1 MFTNM
6 HIAKAN
12 ATESKIEMELLFLS
26 ESTQAACL
34 ELIMSLEA
42 EDRITY
48 LNQFMQKVTAM
59 TADVVTTPAD
69 KMEWLLA
76 AWFPHN
82 KKVLT
87 LFWDGLCHLFLF
99 YGFKMAQDLSI
110 NGSKLCQRGTKRKM
124 LDGVSGFTH
133 FFNSAW
139 ANFHTMLGVKMQD
152 GCGLGLN
159 IPYKYRYLMQLE

>member
-48 LNQFMQKVTAM
+48 LNQFMQKVAAM
-59 TADVVTTPAD
+59 TATIETAPVCE
-69 KMEWLLA
+69 MNWLLA
-76 AWFPHN
+76 A
-82 KKVLT
+82 
-87 LFWDGLCHLFLF
+87 
-99 YGFKMAQDLSI
+99 
-110 NGSKLCQRGTKRKM
+110 
-124 LDGVSGFTH
+124 
-133 FFNSAW
+133 
-139 ANFHTMLGVKMQD
+139 
-152 GCGLGLN
+152 
-159 IPYKYRYLMQLE
+159 

>member
-48 LNQFMQKVTAM
+48 LNQFMQKVAAM
-59 TADVVTTPAD
+59 TADVVAAPAE

-99 YGFKMAQDLSI
+99 YGFKMAQDLPI
-110 NGSKLCQRGTKRKM
+110 NGSKLCVHGEKRKILDDAYGFAHIFVSDWAMSVAM
-124 LDGVSGFTH
+124 LVRENWKDADWDEIFHMNTGV
-133 FFNSAW
+133 
-139 ANFHTMLGVKMQD
+139 
-152 GCGLGLN
+152 
-159 IPYKYRYLMQLE
+159 

>member
-48 LNQFMQKVTAM
+48 LNQFMQKVAAM
-59 TADVVTTPAD
+59 TATENTSPVE
-69 KMEWLLA
+69 MNWLLA
-76 AWFPHN
+76 A
-82 KKVLT
+82 
-87 LFWDGLCHLFLF
+87 
-99 YGFKMAQDLSI
+99 
-110 NGSKLCQRGTKRKM
+110 
-124 LDGVSGFTH
+124 
-133 FFNSAW
+133 
-139 ANFHTMLGVKMQD
+139 
-152 GCGLGLN
+152 
-159 IPYKYRYLMQLE
+159 

>member
-12 ATESKIEMELLFLS
+12 ATESQIEMELLFLS

-48 LNQFMQKVTAM
+48 LNQFMQKVAAM
-59 TADVVTTPAD
+59 TADVVAAPAE

-99 YGFKMAQDLSI
+99 YGFKMAQYLPI
-110 NGSKLCQRGTKRKM
+110 NGSKLCVHGEKRKI
-124 LDGVSGFTH
+124 LDDAYGFVH
-133 FFNSAW
+133 IFVSAW
-139 ANFHTMLGVKMQD
+139 LSLSVMLVWESWMDAG
-152 GCGLGLN
+152 
-159 IPYKYRYLMQLE
+159 

>member
-48 LNQFMQKVTAM
+48 LNQFMQKVAAM
-59 TADVVTTPAD
+59 TADVVAAPAE

-99 YGFKMAQDLSI
+99 YGFKMAQDLPI
-110 NGSKLCQRGTKRKM
+110 NGSKLCVHGEKRKILDDAYGFAHIFVSDWATSVAM
-124 LDGVSGFTH
+124 LVRESWMDAG
-133 FFNSAW
+133 
-139 ANFHTMLGVKMQD
+139 
-152 GCGLGLN
+152 
-159 IPYKYRYLMQLE
+159 

>member
-99 YGFKMAQDLSI
+99 YGFKMAQDLPI
-110 NGSKLCQRGTKRKM
+110 NGSKLCVHGEKRKILDDAYGFAHIFVSDWAMSVAM
-124 LDGVSGFTH
+124 LVRENWKDADWDEIFHMNTGV
-133 FFNSAW
+133 
-139 ANFHTMLGVKMQD
+139 
-152 GCGLGLN
+152 
-159 IPYKYRYLMQLE
+159 

>member
-48 LNQFMQKVTAM
+48 LNQFMQKVAAM
-59 TADVVTTPAD
+59 TADVVAAPAE

-99 YGFKMAQDLSI
+99 YGFKMAQDLPI
-110 NGSKLCQRGTKRKM
+110 NGSKLCVHGEKRKI
-124 LDGVSGFTH
+124 LDGAYGFVHIFVSVWL
-133 FFNSAW
+133 SLSV
-139 ANFHTMLGVKMQD
+139 MLVWESWMDAG
-152 GCGLGLN
+152 
-159 IPYKYRYLMQLE
+159 

>member
-48 LNQFMQKVTAM
+48 LNQFMQKVAAM
-59 TADVVTTPAD
+59 TADMVAAPAE

-99 YGFKMAQDLSI
+99 YGFKMAQDLPI
-110 NGSKLCQRGTKRKM
+110 NGSKLCVHGAKRKM
-124 LDGVSGFTH
+124 LNDAYGCAYIFVSV
-133 FFNSAW
+133 W
-139 ANFHTMLGVKMQD
+139 AASVAMLVRESWMDAG
-152 GCGLGLN
+152 
-159 IPYKYRYLMQLE
+159 

>member
-12 ATESKIEMELLFLS
+12 ATESQIEMELLFLS

-48 LNQFMQKVTAM
+48 LNQFMQKVAAM
-59 TADVVTTPAD
+59 TADVVAAPAD

-99 YGFKMAQDLSI
+99 YGFKMAQDLPI
-110 NGSKLCQRGTKRKM
+110 NGSKLCVHGEKRKILDDAYGFVHIFVSVWLSLSVM
-124 LDGVSGFTH
+124 LVWESWMDAG
-133 FFNSAW
+133 
-139 ANFHTMLGVKMQD
+139 
-152 GCGLGLN
+152 
-159 IPYKYRYLMQLE
+159 